1 MVRVNRVRR
10 IIRKI
15 DPWTVLKVT
24 LVLNF
29 VVALTV
35 VLGFSIMWVLLVNA
49 GVPQGLEDIARR
61 LALLDQDASLVGNIE
76 PLFTGLVSLA
86 AVYMLTQTAIA
97 TVGAFFYNLVS
108 DLVGGIEVVVLEESH
123 LDAPEKPQ
131 KVKFSLEID
140 YEDKKP
146 SSDKDIKSIV
156 NYGTIVK
163 LITKLVKKKHYNF
176 LETLAEAVFDELFKD
191 KRIAKIMLKIEK
203 LEILKQ
209 CSSVGIQITK
219 KRSHD
224 KL

>member
-1 MVRVNRVRR
+1 M
-10 IIRKI
+10 
-15 DPWTVLKVT
+15 
-24 LVLNF
+24 LNF
-29 VVALTV
+29 VIALTV

-131 KVKFSLEID
+131 KVKNASSNESKETVMMSFVNSIKKARADRTAEQTPSTSDLPRPDVPRDIEEPTLMD
-140 YEDKKP
+140 VLKNAENEED
-146 SSDKDIKSIV
+146 DSI
-156 NYGTIVK
+156 
-163 LITKLVKKKHYNF
+163 
-176 LETLAEAVFDELFKD
+176 
-191 KRIAKIMLKIEK
+191 
-203 LEILKQ
+203 
-209 CSSVGIQITK
+209 
-219 KRSHD
+219 
-224 KL
+224 

>member
-108 DLVGGIEVVVLEESH
+108 DLVGGIEVVVLEETH
-123 LDAPEKPQ
+123 IDTPVKPQ
-131 KVKFSLEID
+131 KTKESKSQEQKETVLMSM
-140 YEDKKP
+140 
-146 SSDKDIKSIV
+146 IKSI
-156 NYGTIVK
+156 
-163 LITKLVKKKHYNF
+163 KKARTDN
-176 LETLAEAVFDELFKD
+176 
-191 KRIAKIMLKIEK
+191 IIEK
-203 LEILKQ
+203 QPSASDLPRPDVPRDIEEPTLMDALKNTENEEED
-209 CSSVGIQITK
+209 SF
-219 KRSHD
+219 
-224 KL
+224 

>member
-29 VVALTV
+29 VIALTV
-35 VLGFSIMWVLLVNA
+35 VLGFSIVWVLLVNA

-123 LDAPEKPQ
+123 LDAPEKPK
-131 KVKFSLEID
+131 KVKNTPSNESKETVMMSFVNSI
-140 YEDKKP
+140 KKTR
-146 SSDKDIKSIV
+146 SDKTPEQTPSTSDLPRPDVPRDI
-156 NYGTIVK
+156 
-163 LITKLVKKKHYNF
+163 
-176 LETLAEAVFDELFKD
+176 EEPTLMDVLKNEENEEDEP
-191 KRIAKIMLKIEK
+191 I
-203 LEILKQ
+203 
-209 CSSVGIQITK
+209 
-219 KRSHD
+219 
-224 KL
+224 